1 MPKVDSESGEP
12 MSDAPDASEDEAGGA
27 SIDAREQGDP
37 GEDSAGSPS

>member
-12 MSDAPDASEDEAGGA
+12 MSDAPDSPEDEAGGA

-37 GEDSAGSPS
+37 GEDSGSAS